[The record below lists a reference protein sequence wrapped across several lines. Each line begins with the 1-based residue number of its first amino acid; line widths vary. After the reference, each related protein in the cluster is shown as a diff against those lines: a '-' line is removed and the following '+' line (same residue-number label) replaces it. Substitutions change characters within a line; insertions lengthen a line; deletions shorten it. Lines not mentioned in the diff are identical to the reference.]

1 MKTCSKCK
9 ESKLKTEFNKKT
21 DARDGL
27 YPLCKLCVKA
37 KNAARVA
44 ADPEKNKRQVYEWNI
59 KNIERRREI
68 ARNYVKRNPEKMA
81 ERSAKWQKENA
92 AKAAAKTMAYEAA
105 KLRAIPKWAN
115 LKKISEIYAKA
126 SMLAKEDGIDY
137 HVDHVIPL
145 RSKIVCGLHCE
156 ANLMILE
163 AAKNRSKSNR
173 HWPDMPD

>member
-9 ESKLKTEFNKKT
+9 ESKSESEFNKKS
-21 DARDGL
+21 DAKDGL

-68 ARNYVKRNPEKMA
+68 ARSYANRNPEKMA
-81 ERSAKWQKENA
+81 ERSAKWQKENPGRV
-92 AKAAAKTMAYEAA
+92 AAKTNAYEAA
-105 KLRAIPKWAN
+105 KIRAIPSWAN
-115 LKKISEIYAKA
+115 LQKISEIYDEA
-126 SMLAKEDGIDY
+126 SMLAKETGIDY

-145 RSKIVCGLHCE
+145 RGKTVCGLHCE

-163 AAKNRSKSNR
+163 AIKNRSKGNR